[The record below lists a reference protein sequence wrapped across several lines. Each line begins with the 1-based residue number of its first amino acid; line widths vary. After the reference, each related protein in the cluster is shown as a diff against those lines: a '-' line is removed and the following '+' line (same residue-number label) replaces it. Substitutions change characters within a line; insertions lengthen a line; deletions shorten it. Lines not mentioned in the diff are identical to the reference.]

1 MTGRTFRKLE
11 KENKLACS
19 SSSTCPKPG
28 TPHHPAHLVW
38 GSTLSTN
45 RKMAF
50 SGGSWMRLLMIY
62 MNWATEMSEGNKY
75 FLLSMST
82 ICDLGTFSTIT
93 CATTHRSDYNPHSIK
108 HTAAVHGA
116 VTYRNPVWVLVAYF
130 G

>member
-1 MTGRTFRKLE
+1 ML
-11 KENKLACS
+11 
-19 SSSTCPKPG
+19 
-28 TPHHPAHLVW
+28 AHLVW

-50 SGGSWMRLLMIY
+50 SGGSWMRFLMMY

-93 CATTHRSDYNPHSIK
+93 
-108 HTAAVHGA
+108 
-116 VTYRNPVWVLVAYF
+116 
-130 G
+130 